1 MKGASAS
8 PPRPLNAMGCERT
21 LLAGLAPTLSLAPRP
36 SWDLPRVSLPTVA
49 LGTEQSSGVLWHCA
63 SQEEHGVWMAAMC
76 RCFDKL
82 LALAAELPFI
92 GKALPPA
99 QLCSGVCGQTSD
111 STWAVLSQG
120 AGIMHWESC

>member
-1 MKGASAS
+1 
-8 PPRPLNAMGCERT
+8 
-21 LLAGLAPTLSLAPRP
+21 
-36 SWDLPRVSLPTVA
+36 
-49 LGTEQSSGVLWHCA
+49 
-63 SQEEHGVWMAAMC
+63 MAAMC

-111 STWAVLSQG
+111 SSWAVLSQG